1 MGIKFSNNASANIIQ
16 DLTSTAT
23 SVSVT
28 VGKGDLFPS
37 LTEGDYFYATLAGN
51 NGLEIVKVTNRVNDT
66 MTIVR
71 AQDDTTALSFDTGD
85 LFELR
90 IVAADFNDTFSE
102 VDDKLEASIEET
114 TSIVNS
120 ALSSKAPISHASSS
134 TEFGT
139 GTSTQYG
146 HNKLSDATNSNL
158 GAEGGTAA
166 TPLAVKTAKDEA
178 VQAASSALEAF
189 AEGQATKD
197 EEQDAKLAEQDVKIA
212 EALDKVGLPLGFE
225 YTRLT
230 GQTAPL
236 GGVDYMGQTATRAMY
251 ADLWAWLNENKSDA
265 IVSES
270 EWQSLYTSQNG
281 NVAKYSSGDGSTTFR
296 FPRVMGH
303 FKGAGSVDEL
313 GSYTPEG
320 LPDHTHTRGSMN
332 ITGSFQFRR
341 MSAGDSTM
349 FNPDGV
355 FTRSETNVTLS
366 TSFNSDATDRATQQ
380 LNFDASRSW
389 TGSTSSASESNPI
402 YGNSNHVT
410 PESVTL
416 IMGVIAIGSVASIG
430 EATEEGIVAELSE
443 HGAKFAEYLPLSGGK
458 MSGTIIADRDV
469 LSGSEL
475 DQAITIKAH
484 AGGPQLNLFG
494 TEFSH
499 EGNSDFAGAAELVA
513 QKGTQRCSL
522 AVLPNGILKGPDGRE
537 LPQYSRWANYAG
549 AWWIG
554 RTNTF
559 TAPGPGWLSISLV
572 LGNMDWVNTG
582 KYITV
587 NGVAIM
593 RLFAYSGD
601 WAGTCNNMLLP
612 LNTGD
617 VVAGLVQ
624 ATSDMT
630 FDTWFIPIK

>member
-37 LTEGDYFYATLAGN
+37 ITEGDYFYATLAGN

-71 AQDDTTALSFDTGD
+71 AQDNTTALSFDTGD

-102 VDDKLEASIEET
+102 VNDKLEASIEET

-197 EEQDAKLAEQDVKIA
+197 AEQDAKIA

-236 GGVDYMGQTATRAMY
+236 GGVDYMGQTATRTMY
-251 ADLWAWLNENKSDA
+251 ADLWAWLNENKPDA
-265 IVSES
+265 IISED
-270 EWQSLYTSQNG
+270 EWQSLYSSQNG

-296 FPRVMGH
+296 FPRVVGY

-313 GSYTPEG
+313 GSYAPEG
-320 LPDHTHTRGSMN
+320 LPN
-332 ITGSFQFRR
+332 ITGSYTFR
-341 MSAGDSTM
+341 SIEGNIVLFNHESGCFSITSHDNYGSYIEATAGSM
-349 FNPDGV
+349 AGKKHI
-355 FTRSETNVTLS
+355 
-366 TSFNSDATDRATQQ
+366 
-380 LNFDASRSW
+380 FDASD
-389 TGSTSSASESNPI
+389 SNPI
-402 YGNSNHVT
+402 YGASDHVT
-410 PESVTL
+410 PETVAVV
-416 IMGVIAIGSVASIG
+416 MGVIAIGSVASIG

-513 QKGTQRCSL
+513 QKGTQRCTL
-522 AVLPNGILKGPDGRE
+522 AVFPNGILRGPDGRE

-630 FDTWFIPIK
+630 LDTWFIPIK